1 MELTLGSLFDG
12 IGGWCLAAEH
22 TGIRPVWSSE
32 IEKFPLAV
40 TRIRFPYVKQLGDVT
55 KIDAT
60 KIEPVDIICAG
71 SPCQD
76 LSIAGKR
83 GGLAGER
90 SGLFR
95 TAISIVHR
103 MRMYTG
109 GRQPRFFIWENVP
122 GAFSSN
128 KGLDFRSVLE
138 EIGQTEIPMPANG
151 KWAENGV
158 AQLPGCEIAWRVLD
172 AQWWVPQRRKR
183 IFLVADFDP
192 GKPCAKEILFV
203 EKSLRGNF
211 EKGQCPGQEV
221 AGSVTDGPGTPIVL
235 RMRGGCD
242 GGGKGALLSENR
254 SLTLAANTNDQV
266 VFDLNTGTER
276 KESKCL
282 DVSFRQCLGH
292 QNAQVV
298 YSFDSLSSNSMKSSN
313 PNSGCRQ
320 VQIAKTL
327 DTTTQDPSKN
337 QGGVAVAFCIA
348 GNMVDRETHQHGLG
362 VSENVSST
370 LTSADR
376 HAVAYDI
383 YSMGQDERETQFL
396 KNEANPLTACDYKQ
410 PPIIS
415 AIAVDV
421 RNFRE
426 QSVNGTLQAKP
437 NGGQSLNLNN
447 VVRDHYFVRRLTPL
461 ECERLQG
468 LPDGYTLIDDKSC
481 SDSARYKALGN
492 GMAQPCADFVLRRLV
507 EEVKRR
513 CNCVKSGKYGQED
526 Y

>member
-1 MELTLGSLFDG
+1 MLTLGSLFDG

-22 TGIRPVWSSE
+22 AGIRPIWSSE

-40 TRIRFPYVKQLGDVT
+40 TRARFPDVRQLGDVT

-83 GGLAGER
+83 EGLAGER

-95 TAISIVHR
+95 TAIDIVHR
-103 MRMYTG
+103 MRMSTG
-109 GRQPRFFIWENVP
+109 GQPRFFIWENVP

-138 EIGQTEIPMPANG
+138 EIGQTEIPMPDTSR
-151 KWAENGV
+151 WAGSGMV
-158 AQLPGCEIAWRVLD
+158 QCPKCEIAWRVLD
-172 AQWWVPQRRKR
+172 AQYWGVPQRRKR
-183 IFLVADFDP
+183 IFLVADFAATDRRA
-192 GKPCAKEILFV
+192 GKILFV
-203 EKSLRGNF
+203 EPSLSGNF
-211 EKGQCPGQEV
+211 AACEPEREKV
-221 AGSVTDGPGTPIVL
+221 AGCVEDGLGAPIVL

-242 GGGKGALLSENR
+242 GGGKGALLSENK
-254 SLTLAANTNDQV
+254 SLTLAANANDQTV
-266 VFDLNTGTER
+266 
-276 KESKCL
+276 
-282 DVSFRQCLGH
+282 
-292 QNAQVV
+292 
-298 YSFDSLSSNSMKSSN
+298 
-313 PNSGCRQ
+313 
-320 VQIAKTL
+320 
-327 DTTTQDPSKN
+327 
-337 QGGVAVAFCIA
+337 FCIA

-376 HAVAYDI
+376 HAVAYHI
-383 YSMGQDERETQFL
+383 YSMGHDERETRFL
-396 KNEANPLTACDYKQ
+396 ENQANPLTACDYKQ

-415 AIAVDV
+415 AVAVDV

-468 LPDGYTLIDDKSC
+468 LPDGYTLIDDKFC

-492 GMAQPCADFVLRRLV
+492 GMAQPCADYVLRRLA
-507 EEVKRR
+507 EEVR
-513 CNCVKSGKYGQED
+513 S
-526 Y
+526 